1 MVKLIRGHSMIPAR
15 HDCRLQKE
23 NSSGKNLT
31 HITATIVVI
40 VVINIS
46 VSPCV
51 RAISGLGKTSIEKKR
66 FLSGIAR
73 IT

>member
-1 MVKLIRGHSMIPAR
+1 MIPAR

-23 NSSGKNLT
+23 NSSDKNLT

-46 VSPCV
+46 VSLF
-51 RAISGLGKTSIEKKR
+51 ATSGLFE
-66 FLSGIAR
+66 
-73 IT
+73 